1 MNFTNDEMNLMCI
14 FDPGTREGLVD
25 ELTAMRKYLDDDE
38 IELRTMTDTVITKLK
53 AMSDEAYAQLDLFPD
68 FSEENA
74 DGN

>member
-1 MNFTNDEMNLMCI
+1 MNFTSDEMNLMCI

>member
-38 IELRTMTDTVITKLK
+38 IELRIMTDTVITKLK

-68 FSEENA
+68 FSEEDA
-74 DGN
+74 DAV

>member
-38 IELRTMTDTVITKLK
+38 IELRIMTDTVITKLK

-68 FSEENA
+68 FSEENE
-74 DGN
+74 DGI

>member
-38 IELRTMTDTVITKLK
+38 IELRIMTDTVITKLK

-68 FSEENA
+68 FDEENA